1 MKSGCQRPKSMAE
14 GKRKGTSATE
24 FQFLMFNTV
33 AFLQPNAFAR
43 RNSAFFCSFQIIFA
57 V

>member
-1 MKSGCQRPKSMAE
+1 MAE

-24 FQFLMFNTV
+24 VQFPMFNTV